1 MNLPLTPETA
11 ADGDNIISVKMSL
24 SATISEKS
32 MDMYTAHCP
41 ALNLE
46 SQGSSHYEAEQ
57 NITDAARNLVATC
70 LERNNL
76 REMLEDRGFYP
87 LYHNTGGAPAHATG
101 ADPGD
106 IYARQISIS
115 VELPVM
121 AY

>member
-11 ADGDNIISVKMSL
+11 ADGNDIISVKMTL
-24 SATISEKS
+24 SATIYEKS

-41 ALNLE
+41 ALNLD

-57 NITDAARNLVATC
+57 NITGAAHHLVATC

-76 REMLEDRGFYP
+76 REMLEERGFYS
-87 LYHNTGGAPAHATG
+87 LYHNTGAEHHPSTT
-101 ADPGD
+101 DPND

-115 VELPVM
+115 IELPVM